1 MGPGAPLRLGRDDGR
16 GLRQMTWPATDEDG
30 FGPEDVIRLTGVS
43 RETFHKI
50 SGYLELLDRWRE
62 RINLIGP
69 GEGRHLWRRHVL
81 DSLQLVEQISF
92 EETSVADLGSGAG
105 FPGLI
110 LACALAERPG
120 VRVTLVEKSPRKS
133 EFLRATARELGLP
146 AGILTIRIEDAP
158 GTRFDVVTARAL
170 APLSK
175 LLGYADAWLKPS
187 GKALLM
193 KGRDTVAELAEAR
206 EAWTFDLSTLDSLSS
221 PEGRVLKVSSL
232 RPRRA

>member
-1 MGPGAPLRLGRDDGR
+1 MS
-16 GLRQMTWPATDEDG
+16 WPATDEDG
-30 FGPEDVIRLTGVS
+30 FGPDDVIRLTGVS
-43 RETFHKI
+43 RETFERV
-50 SGYLELLDRWRE
+50 SGYLDLLDRWRE

-81 DSLQLVEQISF
+81 DSLQLVEQISS
-92 EETSVADLGSGAG
+92 EDKSVADLGSGAG

-120 VRVTLVEKSPRKS
+120 ASVTLVEKSPRKS
-133 EFLRATARELGLP
+133 EFLRAAGKELGLP
-146 AGILTIRIEDAP
+146 VSVLTIRLEDAP
-158 GTRFDVVTARAL
+158 GALFDVVTARAL
-170 APLSK
+170 APLPK
-175 LLGYADAWLKPS
+175 LLGFAASWLKPS

-193 KGRDTVAELAEAR
+193 KGRDTATELAEAR
-206 EAWTFDLSTLDSLSS
+206 EAWTFDLSILDSQSS